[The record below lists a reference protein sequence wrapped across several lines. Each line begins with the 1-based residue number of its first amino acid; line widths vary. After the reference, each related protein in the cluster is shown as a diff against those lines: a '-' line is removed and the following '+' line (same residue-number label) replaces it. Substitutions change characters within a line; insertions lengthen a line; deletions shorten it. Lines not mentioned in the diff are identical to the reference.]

1 MRCTTSVSR
10 HQRCLLLT
18 SLRRLLQVY
27 LTLPLT
33 GRQPHDL
40 PPLRNAFV
48 CQSAAL
54 ATCIS
59 TGDLRLEIACVAFVD
74 PALHDAWAGY
84 MVVPPCSTSR
94 SQSYS
99 QSFGKNVRQR
109 IAPGFGLLLHG
120 LSHLDRTL
128 QHTQSTMPVRMPSL
142 AHTVGPAISGAPS
155 PVSCRVFG
163 TASCCSSNVSSSKIS
178 YLHAS
183 RFNTDLLL
191 PMLS

>member
-1 MRCTTSVSR
+1 M
-10 HQRCLLLT
+10 
-18 SLRRLLQVY
+18 
-27 LTLPLT
+27 
-33 GRQPHDL
+33 
-40 PPLRNAFV
+40 

-128 QHTQSTMPVRMPSL
+128 QRTQSAVLVRMPSL
-142 AHTVGPAISGAPS
+142 AHTVGPAIPGALS
-155 PVSCRVFG
+155 PVSSRVFG
-163 TASCCSSNVSSSKIS
+163 AASCYSSIVSSSKDIIS
-178 YLHAS
+178 PRLPAPTRTFSFQCCH
-183 RFNTDLLL
+183 NLLPPPLLNKHIVLLL
-191 PMLS
+191 SL